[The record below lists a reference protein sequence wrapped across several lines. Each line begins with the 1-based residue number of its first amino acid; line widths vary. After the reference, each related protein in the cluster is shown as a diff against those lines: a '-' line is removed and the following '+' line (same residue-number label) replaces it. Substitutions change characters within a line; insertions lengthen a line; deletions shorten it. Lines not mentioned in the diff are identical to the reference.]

1 MCPKEGNKESKERC
15 DLEGAAEDTK
25 LVQLREDQGLIYN
38 LFIRGS
44 REGGADLFPLVSSN
58 RTQGNGLKLHRGKF
72 RLDIRKKVFIYRVA
86 KLPRGAVMTLSLCL
100 FKTCLDNA
108 LTYGLTSRLPWT

>member
-15 DLEGAAEDTK
+15 DLQGAGEDTK

-72 RLDIRKKVFIYRVA
+72 RLDIRK
-86 KLPRGAVMTLSLCL
+86 SLHL
-100 FKTCLDNA
+100 QGGQAPQGSSHDPESVSVQDMF
-108 LTYGLTSRLPWT
+108 R